1 MIENKIEKWI
11 NDSNENKAYPI
22 LILKVN
28 DENIENVFN
37 SIKKLNNIK
46 RHFFVNKI
54 DCMQQE
60 NKFSLINQ
68 ILIIQKNHYILIKEI
83 KEHIKRKCIY
93 IEDDRSIK
101 IFINALDSNR
111 IDSCNEIKYEVI
123 ERTDFLTI
131 LQDKTSLRKFLF
143 DRVEILEKIG
153 IHVLD
158 KHIEFYI
165 LVLDHYIKHNV
176 IAANLIHKLYQIAN
190 LDFLSSSR
198 AIGDKISSIFGTSSK
213 AMNINKIFKSGV
225 PRYLKSKNI
234 KVYDLNFDQK
244 TYDIKCN
251 IAIKLLQLDSK
262 DLTVEA
268 ISKITELPF
277 YEIEKLYKQEYI
289 R

>member
-1 MIENKIEKWI
+1 MIENKIKTWI
-11 NDSNENKAYPI
+11 DNSNKNMASSMV
-22 LILKVN
+22 ILKVN

-37 SIKKLNNIK
+37 SIKKLNNLK

-54 DCMQQE
+54 DYIQQE

-68 ILIIQKNHYILIKEI
+68 ILIIKKNLYIPIHEMKNNI
-83 KEHIKRKCIY
+83 RRGGIY
-93 IEDDRSIK
+93 IEDDRSIE
-101 IFINALDSNR
+101 IFINALDINR

-176 IAANLIHKLYQIAN
+176 IAANLIHKLYQIVN
-190 LDFLSSSR
+190 LDFESSSR
-198 AIGDKISSIFGTSSK
+198 AIGDKISLICGVKSK
-213 AMNINKIFKSGV
+213 ATRISNISMNLRKYVINN
-225 PRYLKSKNI
+225 NI
-234 KVYDLNFDQK
+234 KVYDLNFNQID
-244 TYDIKCN
+244 YDTKLD
-251 IAIKLLQLDSK
+251 IATKLLQLDSK
-262 DLTVEA
+262 DLTVEK
-268 ISKITELPF
+268 ISTITKLPF
-277 YEIEKLYKQEYI
+277 YEIEKLYKQKYI

>member
-158 KHIEFYI
+158 KHIEFYM
-165 LVLDHYIKHNV
+165 LVLDYYIKHNV
-176 IAANLIHKLYQIAN
+176 IAANLIHKLYQIVN
-190 LDFLSSSR
+190 LDFESSSR
-198 AIGDKISSIFGTSSK
+198 AIGDKISLICGVKSK
-213 AMNINKIFKSGV
+213 ATHISNIYISLRRYVKS
-225 PRYLKSKNI
+225 NI
-234 KVYDLNFDQK
+234 KVYDLNFNQIE
-244 TYDIKCN
+244 YDTKLN
-251 IAIKLLQLDSK
+251 IAIKLLNLDSK
-262 DLTVEA
+262 DLTVEK

-277 YEIEKLYKQEYI
+277 CEIEKLYKQEYI

>member
-1 MIENKIEKWI
+1 MIENKIKTWI
-11 NDSNENKAYPI
+11 DNSNKNMASSMV
-22 LILKVN
+22 ILKVN

-37 SIKKLNNIK
+37 SIKKLNNLK

-54 DCMQQE
+54 DYIQQE

-68 ILIIQKNHYILIKEI
+68 ILIIKKNLYIPIHEMKNNIRREG
-83 KEHIKRKCIY
+83 IY
-93 IEDDRSIK
+93 IEDDRSIEM
-101 IFINALDSNR
+101 FINALDINR

-158 KHIEFYI
+158 KHIEFYM
-165 LVLDHYIKHNV
+165 LVIDYYIKHNV
-176 IAANLIHKLYQIAN
+176 IAANLIHKLYQISN
-190 LDFLSSSR
+190 LDFVSSLR
-198 AIGDKISSIFGTSSK
+198 AIGDKISLICGVKSK
-213 AMNINKIFKSGV
+213 ATNISNISINLR
-225 PRYLKSKNI
+225 RYVKSKNI
-234 KVYDLNFDQK
+234 KVYDLTFNQIE
-244 TYDIKCN
+244 YDTKLD
-251 IAIKLLQLDSK
+251 IATKLLHLDSK
-262 DLTVEA
+262 DLTVEK

-277 YEIEKLYKQEYI
+277 YQIKKLYKQKYI

>member
-1 MIENKIEKWI
+1 MIENKIKTWI
-11 NDSNENKAYPI
+11 DNSNKNMASSMV
-22 LILKVN
+22 ILKVN

-37 SIKKLNNIK
+37 SIKKLNNRK

-54 DCMQQE
+54 DYIQQE

-68 ILIIQKNHYILIKEI
+68 ILIIKKNLYIPIHEMKNNI
-83 KEHIKRKCIY
+83 RRGGIY
-93 IEDDRSIK
+93 IEDDRSIE
-101 IFINALDSNR
+101 IFINALDINR

-158 KHIEFYI
+158 QDIEYYI

-176 IAANLIHKLYQIAN
+176 IAANLIHKLYQIVN
-190 LDFLSSSR
+190 LDFESSSR
-198 AIGDKISSIFGTSSK
+198 AIGDKISLICGVKSK
-213 AMNINKIFKSGV
+213 ATHISNIYISLRRYVKS
-225 PRYLKSKNI
+225 NI
-234 KVYDLNFDQK
+234 KVYDLNFNQIE
-244 TYDIKCN
+244 YDTKLN
-251 IAIKLLQLDSK
+251 IAIKLLNLDSK
-262 DLTVEA
+262 DLTVEK

>member
-1 MIENKIEKWI
+1 MIENKIKTWI
-11 NDSNENKAYPI
+11 DNSNKNMASSMV
-22 LILKVN
+22 ILKVN

-37 SIKKLNNIK
+37 SIKKLNNRK

-54 DCMQQE
+54 DYIQQE

-68 ILIIQKNHYILIKEI
+68 ILIIKKNLYIPIHEMKNNI
-83 KEHIKRKCIY
+83 RRGGIY
-93 IEDDRSIK
+93 IEDDRSIE
-101 IFINALDSNR
+101 IFINALDINR

-158 KHIEFYI
+158 QDIEYYI

-176 IAANLIHKLYQIAN
+176 IAANLIHKLYQIVN
-190 LDFLSSSR
+190 LDFESSSR
-198 AIGDKISSIFGTSSK
+198 AIGDKISLICGVKSK
-213 AMNINKIFKSGV
+213 ATHISNIYISLRRYVKS
-225 PRYLKSKNI
+225 NI
-234 KVYDLNFDQK
+234 KVYDLNFNQIE
-244 TYDIKCN
+244 YDTKLN
-251 IAIKLLQLDSK
+251 IAIKLLNLDSK
-262 DLTVEA
+262 DLTVEK
-268 ISKITELPF
+268 ISTITKLPF
-277 YEIEKLYKQEYI
+277 YEIEKLYKQKYI

>member
-60 NKFSLINQ
+60 NKFSAINQ
-68 ILIIQKNHYILIKEI
+68 ILIIKKNLYISTNEMKNNI
-83 KEHIKRKCIY
+83 RRGCIY
-93 IEDDRSIK
+93 IEDITS
-101 IFINALDSNR
+101 
-111 IDSCNEIKYEVI
+111 I
-123 ERTDFLTI
+123 ERFIHALANNRVDSHTELKWELIEKIDFLTI
-131 LQDKTSLRKFLF
+131 LQDKTNLIKFFLK
-143 DRVEILEKIG
+143 RVEILEKIG

-158 KHIEFYI
+158 KHIEFYM
-165 LVLDHYIKHNV
+165 LVLDYYIKHNV
-176 IAANLIHKLYQIAN
+176 IAANLIHKLYQISN
-190 LDFLSSSR
+190 LDFVSSLR
-198 AIGDKISSIFGTSSK
+198 AIGDKMSLICGVKSK
-213 AMNINKIFKSGV
+213 ATNISNISINLR
-225 PRYLKSKNI
+225 RYVKSKNI
-234 KVYDLNFDQK
+234 KVYDLNFNQIE
-244 TYDIKCN
+244 YDTKLD
-251 IAIKLLQLDSK
+251 IATKLLHLDSK
-262 DLTVEA
+262 DLTVEK

-277 YEIEKLYKQEYI
+277 YQIKKLYKQKYI

>member
-1 MIENKIEKWI
+1 MIENKIKTWI
-11 NDSNENKAYPI
+11 DNSNKNMASSMV
-22 LILKVN
+22 ILKVN

-37 SIKKLNNIK
+37 SIKKLNNLK

-54 DCMQQE
+54 DYIQQE

-68 ILIIQKNHYILIKEI
+68 ILIIKKNLYIPIHEMKNNI
-83 KEHIKRKCIY
+83 RRGGIY
-93 IEDDRSIK
+93 IEDDRSIE
-101 IFINALDSNR
+101 IFINALDINR

-158 KHIEFYI
+158 KHIEYYI

-198 AIGDKISSIFGTSSK
+198 AIGDKISLICGVKSK
-213 AMNINKIFKSGV
+213 ATHISNIYISLRRYVKS
-225 PRYLKSKNI
+225 NI
-234 KVYDLNFDQK
+234 KVYDLNFNQIE
-244 TYDIKCN
+244 YDTKLN
-251 IAIKLLQLDSK
+251 IAIKLLNLDSK
-262 DLTVEA
+262 DLTVEK

-277 YEIEKLYKQEYI
+277 CEIEKLYKQKYI

>member
-1 MIENKIEKWI
+1 MIENKIKTWI
-11 NDSNENKAYPI
+11 DNSNKNMASSMV
-22 LILKVN
+22 ILKVN

-37 SIKKLNNIK
+37 SIKKLNNRK

-54 DCMQQE
+54 DYIQQE

-68 ILIIQKNHYILIKEI
+68 ILIIKKNLYIPIHEMKNNI
-83 KEHIKRKCIY
+83 RRGGIY
-93 IEDDRSIK
+93 IEDDRSIE
-101 IFINALDSNR
+101 IFINALDINR

-158 KHIEFYI
+158 QDIEYYI

-176 IAANLIHKLYQIAN
+176 IAANLIHKLYQIVN
-190 LDFLSSSR
+190 LDFESSSR
-198 AIGDKISSIFGTSSK
+198 AIGDKISLICGVKSK
-213 AMNINKIFKSGV
+213 ATHISNIYISLRRYVKS
-225 PRYLKSKNI
+225 NI
-234 KVYDLNFDQK
+234 KVYDLNFNQIE
-244 TYDIKCN
+244 YDTKLN
-251 IAIKLLQLDSK
+251 IAIKLLNLDSK
-262 DLTVEA
+262 DLTVEK

-277 YEIEKLYKQEYI
+277 CEIEKLYKQKYI

>member
-1 MIENKIEKWI
+1 MIENKIKTWI
-11 NDSNENKAYPI
+11 DNSNKNMASSMV
-22 LILKVN
+22 ILKVN

-37 SIKKLNNIK
+37 SIKKLNNLK

-54 DCMQQE
+54 DYIQQE

-68 ILIIQKNHYILIKEI
+68 ILIIKKNLYIPIHEMKNNI
-83 KEHIKRKCIY
+83 RRGGIY
-93 IEDDRSIK
+93 IEDDRSIE
-101 IFINALDSNR
+101 IFINALDINR

-143 DRVEILEKIG
+143 DRVEILKKIG
-153 IHVLD
+153 IHALD
-158 KHIEFYI
+158 KHIEFYM
-165 LVLDHYIKHNV
+165 LVLDYYIKHNV
-176 IAANLIHKLYQIAN
+176 IAANLIHKLYQIVN
-190 LDFLSSSR
+190 LDFVSSSR
-198 AIGDKISSIFGTSSK
+198 AIGDKISLICGVKSK
-213 AMNINKIFKSGV
+213 ATRISNISMNLRKYVINN
-225 PRYLKSKNI
+225 NI
-234 KVYDLNFDQK
+234 KVYDLNFNQIE
-244 TYDIKCN
+244 YDTKLN

-277 YEIEKLYKQEYI
+277 CEIEKLYKQKYI

>member
-1 MIENKIEKWI
+1 MKENKIEKWI

-22 LILKVN
+22 LILKVK

-37 SIKKLNNIK
+37 SIKRLNNIK
-46 RHFFVNKI
+46 RHFFVNKV
-54 DCMQQE
+54 DYMQQE

-68 ILIIQKNHYILIKEI
+68 ILIIKKNLYIPIHEMKNNI
-83 KEHIKRKCIY
+83 RRGGIY
-93 IEDDRSIK
+93 IEDDRSIE
-101 IFINALDSNR
+101 IFINALDINR

-153 IHVLD
+153 IPVLD
-158 KHIEFYI
+158 QDIEYYI

-190 LDFLSSSR
+190 LDFVSSSR
-198 AIGDKISSIFGTSSK
+198 AIGDKISLICGVKSK
-213 AMNINKIFKSGV
+213 ATHISNISMSLRRYVKS
-225 PRYLKSKNI
+225 NI
-234 KVYDLNFDQK
+234 KVYDLNFNQIE
-244 TYDIKCN
+244 YDTKLN
-251 IAIKLLQLDSK
+251 IASKLIILDSK

-277 YEIEKLYKQEYI
+277 CEIEKLYKQEYI

>member
-1 MIENKIEKWI
+1 MIENKIKTWI
-11 NDSNENKAYPI
+11 DNSNKNMASSMV
-22 LILKVN
+22 ILKVN

-37 SIKKLNNIK
+37 SIKKLNNRK

-54 DCMQQE
+54 DYIQQE

-68 ILIIQKNHYILIKEI
+68 ILIIKKNLYIPIHEMKNNI
-83 KEHIKRKCIY
+83 RRGGIY
-93 IEDDRSIK
+93 IEDDRSIE
-101 IFINALDSNR
+101 IFINALDINR

-158 KHIEFYI
+158 QDIEYYI

-176 IAANLIHKLYQIAN
+176 IAANLIHKLYQIVN
-190 LDFLSSSR
+190 LDFESSSR
-198 AIGDKISSIFGTSSK
+198 AIGDKISLICGVKSK
-213 AMNINKIFKSGV
+213 ATNISNISINLRKYVINN
-225 PRYLKSKNI
+225 NI
-234 KVYDLNFDQK
+234 KVYDLNFNQIE
-244 TYDIKCN
+244 YDTKLN
-251 IAIKLLQLDSK
+251 IAIKLLNLDSK
-262 DLTVEA
+262 DLTVEK
-268 ISKITELPF
+268 ISTITKLPF
-277 YEIEKLYKQEYI
+277 YEIEKLYKQKYI

>member
-1 MIENKIEKWI
+1 MIENKIKTWI
-11 NDSNENKAYPI
+11 DNSNKNMASSMV
-22 LILKVN
+22 ILKVN

-37 SIKKLNNIK
+37 SIKKLDNRK

-54 DCMQQE
+54 DYIQQE

-68 ILIIQKNHYILIKEI
+68 ILIIKKNLYIPIHEMKNNI
-83 KEHIKRKCIY
+83 RRGGVY
-93 IEDDRSIK
+93 IEDNDSINK
-101 IFINALDSNR
+101 FIYSLETNN
-111 IDSCNEIKYEVI
+111 IDLCKDIKYESI

-158 KHIEFYI
+158 KHIEYYI

-176 IAANLIHKLYQIAN
+176 IAANLIHKLYQIVN
-190 LDFLSSSR
+190 LDFVSSSR
-198 AIGDKISSIFGTSSK
+198 AIGDKISLICGVKSK
-213 AMNINKIFKSGV
+213 ATRISNISMNLRKYVINN
-225 PRYLKSKNI
+225 NI
-234 KVYDLNFDQK
+234 KVYDLNFNQID
-244 TYDIKCN
+244 YDTKLD
-251 IAIKLLQLDSK
+251 IATKLLQLDSK
-262 DLTVEA
+262 DLTVEK

-277 YEIEKLYKQEYI
+277 CEIEKLYKQKYI

>member
-1 MIENKIEKWI
+1 MKENKIEKWI

-22 LILKVN
+22 LILKVK

-37 SIKKLNNIK
+37 SIKRLNNIK
-46 RHFFVNKI
+46 RHFFVNKV
-54 DCMQQE
+54 DYMQQE

-68 ILIIQKNHYILIKEI
+68 ILIIKKNLYIPIHEMKNNI
-83 KEHIKRKCIY
+83 RRGGIY
-93 IEDDRSIK
+93 IEDDRSIEM
-101 IFINALDSNR
+101 FINALDINR

-158 KHIEFYI
+158 QDIEYYI

-176 IAANLIHKLYQIAN
+176 IAANLIHKLYQIVN
-190 LDFLSSSR
+190 LDFESSSR
-198 AIGDKISSIFGTSSK
+198 AIGDKISLICGVKSK
-213 AMNINKIFKSGV
+213 ATNISINLR
-225 PRYLKSKNI
+225 RYVKSKNI
-234 KVYDLNFDQK
+234 KVYDLTFNQIE
-244 TYDIKCN
+244 YDTKLD
-251 IAIKLLQLDSK
+251 IATKLLRLDSK
-262 DLTVEA
+262 DLTVEK
-268 ISKITELPF
+268 ISTITKLPF
-277 YEIEKLYKQEYI
+277 YEIEKLYKQKYI

>member
-1 MIENKIEKWI
+1 MIENKIKTWI
-11 NDSNENKAYPI
+11 DNSNKNMASSMV
-22 LILKVN
+22 ILKVN

-37 SIKKLNNIK
+37 SIKKLNNLK

-158 KHIEFYI
+158 KHIEFYM
-165 LVLDHYIKHNV
+165 LVIDYYIKHNV
-176 IAANLIHKLYQIAN
+176 IAANLIHKLYQISN
-190 LDFLSSSR
+190 LDFVSSLR
-198 AIGDKISSIFGTSSK
+198 AIGDKISLICGVKSK
-213 AMNINKIFKSGV
+213 ATNISNISINLR
-225 PRYLKSKNI
+225 RYVKSKNI
-234 KVYDLNFDQK
+234 KVYDLNFNQIE
-244 TYDIKCN
+244 YDTKLD
-251 IAIKLLQLDSK
+251 IATKLLRLDSK
-262 DLTVEA
+262 DLTVEK
-268 ISKITELPF
+268 ISTITKLPF
-277 YEIEKLYKQEYI
+277 YEIEKLYKQKYI

>member
-1 MIENKIEKWI
+1 MIENKIKTWI
-11 NDSNENKAYPI
+11 DNSNKNMASSMV
-22 LILKVN
+22 ILKVN

-37 SIKKLNNIK
+37 SIKKLNNRK

-54 DCMQQE
+54 DYIQQE

-68 ILIIQKNHYILIKEI
+68 ILIIKKNLYIPIHEMKNNI
-83 KEHIKRKCIY
+83 RRGGIY
-93 IEDDRSIK
+93 IEDDRSIEM
-101 IFINALDSNR
+101 FINALDINR

-158 KHIEFYI
+158 KHIEFYM
-165 LVLDHYIKHNV
+165 LVIDYYIKHNV
-176 IAANLIHKLYQIAN
+176 IAANLIHKLYQISN
-190 LDFLSSSR
+190 LDFVSSSR
-198 AIGDKISSIFGTSSK
+198 AIGDKISLICGVKSK
-213 AMNINKIFKSGV
+213 ATHISNIYISLRRYVKS
-225 PRYLKSKNI
+225 NI
-234 KVYDLNFDQK
+234 KVYDLNFNQIE
-244 TYDIKCN
+244 YDTKLN
-251 IAIKLLQLDSK
+251 IAIKLLNLDSK
-262 DLTVEA
+262 DLTVEK

-277 YEIEKLYKQEYI
+277 CEIEKLYKQKYI